1 MKNNHQNQRHVGT
14 KANPSH
20 TQHDFENR
28 VTLLFHMERQMI
40 KKCFHGE
47 GGKQGNTKEYHLQSI
62 TYIFF
67 LNALACYKNI
77 SLFRP
82 MNRAERTPLYIFSS
96 ISSNYLSGMQ

>member
-20 TQHDFENR
+20 TQHDYENR

-40 KKCFHGE
+40 KKCFRGE

-67 LNALACYKNI
+67 KMLWLATK
-77 SLFRP
+77 
-82 MNRAERTPLYIFSS
+82 T
-96 ISSNYLSGMQ
+96 YLSLGL